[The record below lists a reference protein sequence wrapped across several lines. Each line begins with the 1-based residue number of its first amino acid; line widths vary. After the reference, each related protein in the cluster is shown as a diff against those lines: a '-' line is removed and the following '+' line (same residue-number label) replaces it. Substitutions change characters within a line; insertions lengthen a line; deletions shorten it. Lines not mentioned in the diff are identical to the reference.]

1 MSKIMIIHGPN
12 LNLLGVRETEYY
24 GVKSLAE
31 LNRDLLGLAK
41 KEGLQLSIFQENS
54 EGEIIQLIHQAYF
67 EKYSGMIINP
77 GAYTHYSIAIRDAL
91 AGIDLPT
98 IEVHLT
104 NIYSREEFRRQSVI
118 APVVSG
124 QISGLGPLG
133 YHLAI
138 QGLKIILNQS

>member
-12 LNLLGVRETEYY
+12 LNLLGVRETEHY
-24 GVKSLAE
+24 GLKSLAE

-41 KEGLQLSIFQENS
+41 KEDLQLSIFQENS

>member
-12 LNLLGVRETEYY
+12 LNLLGVRETEHY
-24 GVKSLAE
+24 GVKSLVE

-104 NIYSREEFRRQSVI
+104 NIYNREEFRRQSVI